1 MRVKFRR
8 IKYELI
14 YPRGC
19 TQGISY
25 GSLKVDKLVINNC
38 LKFRRILLAIQ

>member
-1 MRVKFRR
+1 MRVKFRK

-14 YPRGC
+14 YPTGC

-25 GSLKVDKLVINNC
+25 GRLKVDKLVINNC
-38 LKFRRILLAIQ
+38 IKFRRILLAVQ